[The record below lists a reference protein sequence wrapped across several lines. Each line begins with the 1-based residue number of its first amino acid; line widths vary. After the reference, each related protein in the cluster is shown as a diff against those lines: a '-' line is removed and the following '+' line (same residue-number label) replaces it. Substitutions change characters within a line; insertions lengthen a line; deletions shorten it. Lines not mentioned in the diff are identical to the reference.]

1 MLTIYGSSA
10 CSACKTFLQMAKA
23 QGHDPRYLL
32 LDQDDRAQEAFQFL
46 DVSSRELPVVVHETP
61 MVRVV
66 TSGLANAMKLLNSL
80 KV

>member
-23 QGHDPRYLL
+23 QGQTPKYLL
-32 LDQDDRAQEAFQFL
+32 LDQDEKAREAFQKL
-46 DVSSRELPVVVHETP
+46 DVSSRELPVVVHETT
-61 MVRVV
+61 MVRVA